1 MWNLN
6 KYIYESKEQLLDKSD
21 FDFFSV
27 TNNQWLI
34 LSEKRVSE
42 DTSKYKI
49 LKNNYFAYNPYRI
62 NVWSIWIFKWEKWA
76 VSPAYV
82 VFYVDETKIFPD
94 LLFLLL
100 KSNYFILEIN
110 KNTKWS
116 VRDALS
122 FNKFKNIDFTFP
134 EDIEEQKRLF
144 KKLESINNKIEKI
157 KLSKE
162 KNNIK
167 ILREQIL
174 KQAIEWK
181 LVSQN
186 PNDEPASILLEKI
199 KQEKE
204 KLIKEW
210 KLKKEKEL
218 PKITK
223 DEIPFEIPE
232 NWVWC
237 KLNDVNI
244 IKWWKRMPMWANF
257 SSFETKYIYIRVSDM
272 KNGTIDKSDLKYI
285 DEEIYKKLKQYNINS
300 TDIYMT
306 IVWATIWKC
315 WLIPQELDW
324 MILTENATK
333 LTPLKVNKKFLYFL
347 FTSSFCQD
355 QFIDKTKQVWVQKMS
370 LERFKNTLIPL
381 PPLEEQKR
389 IVEKIEEFE
398 EKLNKLDKLQTK
410 QLKELEALKNA
421 VLDKAL
427 SGELI

>member
-6 KYIYESKEQLLDKSD
+6 EYIYESKEQLWDKSD

-27 TNNQWLI
+27 TNNQWLV

-42 DTSKYKI
+42 DTSKYKK

-82 VFYVDETKIFPD
+82 VFYVDDTKIFPD

-122 FNKFKNIDFTFP
+122 FNKFKNIEFTFP

-144 KKLESINNKIEKI
+144 KKLESINGKIAKI

-181 LVSQN
+181 LVKQN
-186 PNDEPASILLEKI
+186 PDDEPVNILLEKI

-218 PKITK
+218 AKITE
-223 DEIPFEIPE
+223 DEIPFEIPG
-232 NWVWC
+232 NWAWC
-237 KLNDVNI
+237 RLKEILIFNPKNNLNDDLDVSFIPMKLIQDWYSNKHFNEKRKWKD
-244 IKWWKRMPMWANF
+244 IKKWFTHFAEWDIVFAKITPCFENKKSAIMQNLINWYWAWTTELIVLRI
-257 SSFETKYIYIRVSDM
+257 FENLLISKLFLSYF
-272 KNGTIDKSDLKYI
+272 KSDTFIKLWI
-285 DEEIYKKLKQYNINS
+285 NSFTWTAWQQRVNLEEIKNS
-300 TDIYMT
+300 
-306 IVWATIWKC
+306 
-315 WLIPQELDW
+315 
-324 MILTENATK
+324 
-333 LTPLKVNKKFLYFL
+333 L
-347 FTSSFCQD
+347 F
-355 QFIDKTKQVWVQKMS
+355 
-370 LERFKNTLIPL
+370 PL

-398 EKLNKLDKLQTK
+398 VKLNKLDKLQTK
-410 QLKELEALKNA
+410 QLKELEVLKNS